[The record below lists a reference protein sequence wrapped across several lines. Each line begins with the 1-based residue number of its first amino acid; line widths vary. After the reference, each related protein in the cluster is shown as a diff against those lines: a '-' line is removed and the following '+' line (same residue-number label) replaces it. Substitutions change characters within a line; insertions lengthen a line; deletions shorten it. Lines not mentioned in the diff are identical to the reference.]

1 MKTLSNDTRRI
12 AVASHIRPVP
22 LVVVSYRA
30 DEGVR
35 KLYLSGRD
43 YWHGGHLYLGLIAQ
57 GGLSD
62 ISYSLKG
69 IGGIATLS
77 SATLRLVNATDNPNL
92 PLSAMLKDY
101 TLINQDVTI
110 DYLFEPATE
119 TIRIFS
125 GKIQDV
131 SVTRQGISLTIQNTT
146 FDQLQSVPAHLASL
160 SEYPNIPL
168 SNAERPIPVVFGN
181 LNTPPADNREAKDV
195 LLAPCMNLDFL
206 TKKYTAGARA
216 KRYGD
221 VYLWTGEGYFLSLT
235 SAKEGETFT
244 ALAQNLTG
252 RTTVPKFRESLSNNE
267 ITGDFGRGT
276 KREFQPFLDTTRRG
290 EFVRLRF
297 RVEVQP
303 GSNYRTDTDMVTV
316 TPKWNGKAIAG
327 KSLTGRTSRDD
338 DDPNAYDD
346 YFVGY
351 IEIVPADA
359 EGVGWDLSSFSFEI
373 ALRNNN
379 VDYTFLEFE
388 ITYNIPGTP
397 QTISEN
403 IFQSI
408 EGYKDTA
415 ANYADGGVVNA
426 ADTVLSSP
434 LDIAHALLRDKK
446 IGMGMPTAQVDRS
459 AIVQDR
465 AKMPAGYRFDF
476 SMNEAHGFDA
486 FSKLLAHGLLR
497 MWFGADGKWKIKPYS
512 TRDAVVAHFNGWN
525 ILRDTFHMKKSP
537 VREIYN
543 HFFLRYGWHEALGYY
558 TKSLIR
564 SHHTKRW
571 GTGTLSGISGAN
583 ATLSA
588 SVPNDTLQSDS
599 PINAGDRIWFDGD
612 YYTVRAAAT
621 QTATAL
627 NLSVRKEDGNA
638 VAKRNKPYY
647 LGANFDYR
655 CWQSAQRYGIE
666 QSYKGHESQAIE
678 SKYIQDDSTARA
690 FLDALIQYYGQA
702 EDIATFQTGIGA
714 VALDPGDV
722 ISIDHP
728 LLGPAD
734 AARGALN
741 QAISWP
747 DTAFGITQPTAGG
760 LGAGDVI
767 VLEDADTGA
776 FEMIRITSA
785 SGGRVTACERGYGNG
800 IPRRWGSGHAFA
812 RVRKKWQ
819 ITDIGLNLTA
829 AEATITARSVRAPAA
844 PAPPVTAITGGAAV
858 RLADLPAG
866 TSSLAWDAA
875 NERILFLSGE
885 VATTLALGAYDPA
898 ANAIVDLAPG
908 VASRNF
914 RFQNRITGT
923 TFLAGVLYGL
933 DAHWRLYRWNADFT
947 SMIDLGVVASSRGTA
962 QAISA
967 LGDTLYIIADNFL
980 YSINLT
986 TRTATRISSSSWGRN
1001 FFSMCQ
1007 HSGKLYTVDW
1017 EPPSAAYLYTLN
1029 AARGTLNPRVSDQ
1042 TYAIN
1047 AQNTRGPTSLVGV
1060 LTGSDLNGIYATA
1073 TGDGVPSPFY
1083 RIP

>member
-1 MKTLSNDTRRI
+1 MKILSNDTRRI

-22 LVVVSYRA
+22 LVAVSYRA

-125 GKIQDV
+125 GKIQEV

-160 SEYPNIPL
+160 AEFPNLPIENL
-168 SNAERPIPVVFGN
+168 ERPLPVVFGH
-181 LNTPPADNREAKDV
+181 LNTPPANNRATKDV
-195 LLAPCMNLDFL
+195 LLAPSMELDFL
-206 TKKYTAGARA
+206 TRTYTAMGVHCSFCGNIYRF
-216 KRYGD
+216 D
-221 VYLWTGEGYFLSLT
+221 GE
-235 SAKEGETFT
+235 
-244 ALAQNLTG
+244 N
-252 RTTVPKFRESLSNNE
+252 
-267 ITGDFGRGT
+267 
-276 KREFQPFLDTTRRG
+276 
-290 EFVRLRF
+290 FVRIH
-297 RVEVQP
+297 
-303 GSNYRTDTDMVTV
+303 G
-316 TPKWNGKAIAG
+316 
-327 KSLTGRTSRDD
+327 TG
-338 DDPNAYDD
+338 
-346 YFVGY
+346 
-351 IEIVPADA
+351 VP
-359 EGVGWDLSSFSFEI
+359 
-373 ALRNNN
+373 
-379 VDYTFLEFE
+379 
-388 ITYNIPGTP
+388 PGTFP
-397 QTISEN
+397 HAFRIRSDQDSMGDPIY
-403 IFQSI
+403 QVVR
-408 EGYKDTA
+408 GYSDTA

-426 ADTVLSSP
+426 ADRVLSSP

-459 AIVQDR
+459 LIVQDR

-525 ILRDTFHMKKSP
+525 ILRDTFRMKKSP

-571 GTGTLSGISGAN
+571 GTGTLSNISGAN

-612 YYTVRAAAT
+612 YYTVVAAAT
-621 QTATAL
+621 QTATTL

-734 AARGALN
+734 AAHGALN

-747 DTAFGITQPTAGG
+747 DTAFGITHPTAGG

-785 SGGRVTACERGYGNG
+785 SGGRVTACERGYGNR

-812 RVRKKWQ
+812 RIRKKWQ
-819 ITDIGLNLTA
+819 ITDIGLNVTA
-829 AEATITARSVRAPAA
+829 AEATITARSVRA
-844 PAPPVTAITGGAAV
+844 
-858 RLADLPAG
+858 
-866 TSSLAWDAA
+866 
-875 NERILFLSGE
+875 
-885 VATTLALGAYDPA
+885 
-898 ANAIVDLAPG
+898 
-908 VASRNF
+908 
-914 RFQNRITGT
+914 
-923 TFLAGVLYGL
+923 
-933 DAHWRLYRWNADFT
+933 
-947 SMIDLGVVASSRGTA
+947 
-962 QAISA
+962 
-967 LGDTLYIIADNFL
+967 
-980 YSINLT
+980 
-986 TRTATRISSSSWGRN
+986 
-1001 FFSMCQ
+1001 
-1007 HSGKLYTVDW
+1007 
-1017 EPPSAAYLYTLN
+1017 
-1029 AARGTLNPRVSDQ
+1029 
-1042 TYAIN
+1042 
-1047 AQNTRGPTSLVGV
+1047 
-1060 LTGSDLNGIYATA
+1060 
-1073 TGDGVPSPFY
+1073 
-1083 RIP
+1083 